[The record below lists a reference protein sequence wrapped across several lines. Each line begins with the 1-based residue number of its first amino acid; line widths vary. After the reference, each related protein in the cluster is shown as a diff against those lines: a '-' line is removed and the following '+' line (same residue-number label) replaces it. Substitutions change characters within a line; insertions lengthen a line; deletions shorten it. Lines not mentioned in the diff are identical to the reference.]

1 MTARSRTG
9 SGPGVRWPGGLRA
22 WGRRHAFSLLS
33 SLGTLVRQPIASAMT
48 VMVLAVALCLPAGL
62 WVTLDNA
69 THVGQDWERLDTLSI
84 FLEDGVDE
92 RQAMRL
98 SSRLSTWDEITAVDP
113 ISPSEGLAELA
124 GQMGMDDAVAA
135 MEDNPLPW
143 VLEVTPLTATMLPE
157 LAERLGREEGVESV
171 IVDLQWLERLAAMV
185 EVIRKLTLLLAVLFA
200 AAVAFVV
207 GNTIRMDIHNR
218 REEIEVMAL
227 VGATGGFIR
236 RPFLYSGLWYGLAG
250 GLLAWVLVRLGLA
263 ILAGPVEA
271 LGGTYDSEFGLRPLS
286 GQLSLALVLGSGAL
300 GVIGSWLAVDRH
312 LRRIHL

>member
-1 MTARSRTG
+1 MATTPDHGFDLIPDGTTPWGDRG
-9 SGPGVRWPGGLRA
+9 RA
-22 WGRRHAFSLLS
+22 NWTKL
-33 SLGTLVRQPIASAMT
+33 
-48 VMVLAVALCLPAGL
+48 
-62 WVTLDNA
+62 
-69 THVGQDWERLDTLSI
+69 
-84 FLEDGVDE
+84 DE
-92 RQAMRL
+92 R
-98 SSRLSTWDEITAVDP
+98 
-113 ISPSEGLAELA
+113 
-124 GQMGMDDAVAA
+124 
-135 MEDNPLPW
+135 
-143 VLEVTPLTATMLPE
+143 
-157 LAERLGREEGVESV
+157 
-171 IVDLQWLERLAAMV
+171 
-185 EVIRKLTLLLAVLFA
+185 
-200 AAVAFVV
+200 VAFVV